1 MALSSHLATHREK
14 LGLQIFLLHSFA
26 TCAPQSIGILF
37 VFLLREM
44 DGSNL
49 QPQQNWIDINS
60 PLTPPLLQSGLVE
73 IKNKTKKGNKRKS
86 MTARRYNVQKTK
98 ARGPLLLQK

>member
-1 MALSSHLATHREK
+1 MLNGFKQHLATHREK

-26 TCAPQSIGILF
+26 TCVPQSIGILF

-49 QPQQNWIDINS
+49 QPQQKWIEVNS
-60 PLTPPLLQSGLVE
+60 SLPSVLQSALME
-73 IKNKTKKGNKRKS
+73 IKNKIK
-86 MTARRYNVQKTK
+86 
-98 ARGPLLLQK
+98 

>member
-14 LGLQIFLLHSFA
+14 LGLQMFLLHSFA

-37 VFLLREM
+37 VFFLREM

-60 PLTPPLLQSGLVE
+60 PLAPPVFTVWFG
-73 IKNKTKKGNKRKS
+73 GD
-86 MTARRYNVQKTK
+86 
-98 ARGPLLLQK
+98 

>member
-1 MALSSHLATHREK
+1 MALNSHLATHREK

-49 QPQQNWIDINS
+49 QPQQKWIEVNS
-60 PLTPPLLQSGLVE
+60 SLPPGFTVCFDGD
-73 IKNKTKKGNKRKS
+73 KK
-86 MTARRYNVQKTK
+86 
-98 ARGPLLLQK
+98 

>member
-1 MALSSHLATHREK
+1 MALNSHLATHREK
-14 LGLQIFLLHSFA
+14 LGLQISSLHSFP

-49 QPQQNWIDINS
+49 QPQQN
-60 PLTPPLLQSGLVE
+60 
-73 IKNKTKKGNKRKS
+73 
-86 MTARRYNVQKTK
+86 
-98 ARGPLLLQK
+98 

>member
-1 MALSSHLATHREK
+1 MALNSHLATHREK

-26 TCAPQSIGILF
+26 TCTPQSIGILF

-49 QPQQNWIDINS
+49 QPQQ
-60 PLTPPLLQSGLVE
+60 
-73 IKNKTKKGNKRKS
+73 K
-86 MTARRYNVQKTK
+86 
-98 ARGPLLLQK
+98 